1 MTDLYIG
8 NRKIKEVRLGNE
20 IVPLIYKGS
29 QLIYSKYN
37 ENQVLFESSTAGT
50 YNLDILIS
58 GVYEVYV
65 IGGGSGSLWTNI
77 GVFFGSSHHQVRTY
91 ITGASGGGF
100 IGTVRLE
107 KGQYSILVGGGSIGN
122 DNTRGYR
129 VADGGNSA
137 IINLDNDNM
146 NIYAN
151 GGGGGTNA
159 SKASLNGDNN
169 GIVGIGGSVSLNN
182 TPITTTLNQKGND
195 GVMYK
200 LGSAYPNY
208 PQTAVYQ
215 TYGKGGDIVGGYKQ
229 DGYNGY
235 VKIIYK
241 GLGE

>member
-37 ENQVLFESSTAGT
+37 ENEVLFESSTAGT
-50 YNLDILIS
+50 YNLDILIG

-77 GVFFGSSHHQVRTY
+77 KVIHREVRTY

-107 KGQYSILVGGGSIGN
+107 KGQYSILVGSGSIGN
-122 DNTRGYR
+122 DNTKGYR
-129 VADGGNSA
+129 VADAGNSA
-137 IINLDNDNM
+137 IINLNNSNM

-151 GGGGGTNA
+151 GGSGGTNA
-159 SKASLNGDNN
+159 SEASYGGDNN
-169 GIVGIGGSVSLNN
+169 GIIGIGGSVSLNN

-200 LGSAYPNY
+200 LGSAYQNY

-241 GLGE
+241 GLGD